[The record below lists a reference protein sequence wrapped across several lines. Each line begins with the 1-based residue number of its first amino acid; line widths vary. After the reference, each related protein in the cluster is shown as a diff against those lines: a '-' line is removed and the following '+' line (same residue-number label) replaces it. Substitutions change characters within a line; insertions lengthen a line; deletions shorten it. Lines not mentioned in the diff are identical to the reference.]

1 MHWLLIVLTGHLLN
15 SIAFL
20 MDKFLL
26 AKKITSPFVY
36 AFFIGALGI
45 LGVALIPFGF
55 YVPGVGE
62 IVRALASGAAFV
74 LALIF
79 FFAGLKKNE
88 ASRVVPLTGGF
99 VPAFTFVL
107 AYLYL
112 GERLGGI
119 EIAAFAALV
128 VGGVLITVDK
138 EGPASAKATAGKR
151 YGYLYAVIAAFIF
164 AVSFVLAKQV
174 YIEQNFIS
182 GFVWSR
188 FGGFIA
194 ALMIL
199 LIPSQRRAIFHPAS
213 AKAAAGKQPS
223 STKGV
228 PTSVLFF
235 TGQIAG
241 ALGFVLVNY
250 AISLASVSLVN
261 AMQGAQYAFLL
272 IIVALLSKRF
282 PEILSEKLSGGVLV
296 QKIAAIILISVG
308 IGLIAL

>member
-1 MHWLLIVLTGHLLN
+1 MNWLLIVLIGHILN
-15 SIAFL
+15 ALAFL

-45 LGVALIPFGF
+45 LGVILIPFGF

-62 IVRALASGAAFV
+62 IVRALLSGATFV

-112 GERLGGI
+112 GERLGSI

-128 VGGVLITVDK
+128 VGGVLITIDK
-138 EGPASAKATAGKR
+138 KGKGSAS
-151 YGYLYAVIAAFIF
+151 GYAYAIIAALVF

-194 ALMIL
+194 ALAIL
-199 LIPSQRRAIFHPAS
+199 LIPSQRHAIFY
-213 AKAAAGKQPS
+213 QPKE
-223 STKGV
+223 KGSGN
-228 PTSVLFF
+228 TTLLFF

-272 IIVALLSKRF
+272 ILVAFLSRRF
-282 PEILSEKLSGGVLV
+282 PKILSEKLSRGVLA
-296 QKIAAIILISVG
+296 QKVAAIVLISVG
-308 IGLIAL
+308 IGLIAF

>member
-1 MHWLLIVLTGHLLN
+1 MNWLLIVLFGHLFNAL
-15 SIAFL
+15 AFL

-45 LGVALIPFGF
+45 LGIVLIPFGF
-55 YVPGVGE
+55 YVPAYDA
-62 IVRALASGAAFV
+62 IIRALLSGATFV

-88 ASRVVPLTGGF
+88 VSRVVPLTGGF
-99 VPAFTFVL
+99 VPLFTFIL

-112 GERLGGI
+112 GERLGSI
-119 EIAAFAALV
+119 EIVAFAALV
-128 VGGVLITVDK
+128 VGGVLITIDK
-138 EGPASAKATAGKR
+138 KGNGSAS
-151 YGYLYAVIAAFIF
+151 GYIYAIIAALVF

-174 YIEQNFIS
+174 YLEQNFIF

-194 ALMIL
+194 ALAIL
-199 LIPSQRRAIFHPAS
+199 LIPSQRQAIFHQP
-213 AKAAAGKQPS
+213 KQQG
-223 STKGV
+223 TGN
-228 PTSVLFF
+228 TTLLFLI
-235 TGQIAG
+235 GQIAG

-250 AISLASVSLVN
+250 AIFLASVSLVN

-272 IIVALLSKRF
+272 IMIAFLGRKF
-282 PEILSEKLSGGVLV
+282 PKILSEKLSGGVLI
-296 QKIAAIILISVG
+296 QKVIAIILISVG
-308 IGLIAL
+308 IVMIAF